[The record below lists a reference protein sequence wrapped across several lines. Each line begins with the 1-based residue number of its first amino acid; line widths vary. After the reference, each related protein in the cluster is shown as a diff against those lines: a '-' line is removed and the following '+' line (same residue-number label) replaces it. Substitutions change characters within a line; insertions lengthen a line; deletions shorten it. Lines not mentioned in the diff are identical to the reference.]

1 MNYKDLWTSHSHRIN
16 ADDSEKYMDEEDFNI
31 AILEWESAKKVSRVE
46 LPVKPATCEHNFQIA
61 KRDYYKPDG
70 GQNAFGKTYDQ
81 SRTYSTLFCTKCG
94 ETKEI
99 ITS

>member
-1 MNYKDLWTSHSHRIN
+1 MKTGK
-16 ADDSEKYMDEEDFNI
+16 E
-31 AILEWESAKKVSRVE
+31 ILEAYNSQDSNLENFITLEEMIDAELTEAKRGQNE
-46 LPVKPATCEHNFQIA
+46 PPVKAATCEHNFQIA

-70 GQNAFGKTYDQ
+70 GQNAFGRTYDQ